1 MQPSFLSPIPESR
14 DLDYAS
20 DRDGVSQPQ
29 ADLRYIQRPP
39 GCRKGKM
46 RREGRIMEER
56 EKGRAEK
63 GEGKRG
69 RGLFREG
76 RDNLTL

>member
-1 MQPSFLSPIPESR
+1 
-14 DLDYAS
+14 
-20 DRDGVSQPQ
+20 
-29 ADLRYIQRPP
+29 
-39 GCRKGKM
+39 
-46 RREGRIMEER
+46 MEER